1 MENTSSDEIYEEV
14 PMKEM
19 NNLEIYKLN
28 PDVRLNQ
35 ISNNTS
41 TYQFPKSKSLPMLYS
56 SFDSDEEEEE
66 NEERKEKM
74 AIERRNSY
82 LREKFYLKNNI
93 VNRPQEENFTKMI
106 AMYDYQHQSDDELDL
121 SSNEEVTLVI
131 PGKYYYCNKKKY

>member
-93 VNRPQEENFTKMI
+93 NRPHDENFIKMI
-106 AMYDYQHQSDDELDL
+106 AMYDYQRQSDDELDL
-121 SSNEEVTLVI
+121 SSNEEVTLII
-131 PGKYYYCNKKKY
+131 PGTVLLLYYYYN